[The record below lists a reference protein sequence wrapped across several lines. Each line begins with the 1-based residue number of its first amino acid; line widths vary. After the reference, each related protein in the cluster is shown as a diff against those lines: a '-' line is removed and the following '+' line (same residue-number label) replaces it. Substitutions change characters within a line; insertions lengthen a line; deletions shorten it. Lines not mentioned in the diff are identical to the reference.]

1 MSPSIEVVA
10 KQPVDRSV
18 QHYLSINSN
27 SKNQEIVSA
36 SLSVPLSDL
45 LLQTANS
52 DKAKSMVYFPGSR
65 L

>member
-36 SLSVPLSDL
+36 PLSVPLSDL

-52 DKAKSMVYFPGSR
+52 DKAKSMVYFLGSR